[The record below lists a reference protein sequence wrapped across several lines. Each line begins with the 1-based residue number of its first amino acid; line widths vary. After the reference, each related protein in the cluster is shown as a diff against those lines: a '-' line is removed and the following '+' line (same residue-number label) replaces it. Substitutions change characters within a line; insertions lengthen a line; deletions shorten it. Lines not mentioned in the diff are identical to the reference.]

1 MKPTLVIM
9 AAGIGSRYGGCKQ
22 IDPIGPAGEI
32 IIDYSIY
39 DTLRAGFGKLVMIVN
54 STIEADFRTHIGQRF
69 ESQIDTHYVVQD
81 INALPEPFVAPAD
94 RIKPWGT
101 GHAVLACR
109 DHVNEPFAVIN
120 ADDFYGRTTYAVL
133 AEHLA
138 TLQDLNAPTYAL
150 VAFRLGNT
158 LSDHGTVARGICK
171 VGEDG
176 YLQTVRECLNIE
188 RCESGAR
195 MQEENHTTTEFTGDE
210 PAWMNFWGFMPHVFE
225 QLQERFLPFIEK
237 HGKDLKSEFLL
248 PVIID
253 ELIGESRAQ
262 LTVLHSQERWHGI
275 TYQPDKPLVIA
286 AVQSLINEGI
296 YPANLWDKN

>member
-22 IDPIGPAGEI
+22 IDPVGPAGEI
-32 IIDYSIY
+32 IIDYSVY
-39 DTLRAGFGKLVMIVN
+39 DALRAGFGKLVMIVN
-54 STIEADFRTHIGQRF
+54 RTIEAEFRTHVGQRF

-109 DHVNEPFAVIN
+109 GQVNEPFAVIN
-120 ADDFYGRTTYAVL
+120 ADDFYGPTTYAVL

-138 TLQDLNAPTYAL
+138 TLQDLDAPTYAL

-171 VGEDG
+171 VSEDG
-176 YLQTVRECLNIE
+176 HLQTVRECRKIE
-188 RCESGAR
+188 RCGSGGR
-195 MQEENHTTTEFTGDE
+195 MREENRTTAEFTGDE
-210 PAWMNFWGFMPHVFE
+210 PTSMNFWGFTPRLFE
-225 QLQERFLPFIEK
+225 QLQEQFVPFLEN
-237 HGKDLKSEFLL
+237 HGKDLEAEFLL

-253 ELIGESRAQ
+253 EIIGGSRAQ
-262 LTVLHSQERWHGI
+262 LTVLHSRERWHGV
-275 TYQPDKPLVIA
+275 TYQPDKPLLVA
-286 AVQSLINEGI
+286 AVQGLVDEGA
-296 YPANLWDKN
+296 YPANLWEKN